1 MALKSPPIR
10 SRRPSPEGFRRGR
23 GRNVKVQRLHG
34 SIRLYGRLQTQPCSP
49 SQVRLPEVGG
59 LSTPEED
66 SQMFRRLQ
74 RSVEKLR
81 RAALNPKIA
90 GRIAGGL
97 ATGMVIGLL
106 PKDSAIPYLLAIIAT
121 LLPHSLLAMLPSVLF
136 FTLLSSSLDPS
147 WDRVGHEILTAS
159 WFTSIGQTLESL
171 PWMAWTRFNN
181 TVVMGTL
188 VTSLAAWLPVFV
200 VSRFLIVRFQRMA
213 STAQLDSAPL
223 ATEVEG

>member
-1 MALKSPPIR
+1 
-10 SRRPSPEGFRRGR
+10 
-23 GRNVKVQRLHG
+23 
-34 SIRLYGRLQTQPCSP
+34 
-49 SQVRLPEVGG
+49 
-59 LSTPEED
+59 
-66 SQMFRRLQ
+66 MFRRLH
-74 RSVEKLR
+74 RSMEKFQ

-106 PKDSAIPYLLAIIAT
+106 PKDSVIPYLLAVLAT

-136 FTLLSSSLDPS
+136 FTLLSSTLDPT
-147 WDRVGHEILTAS
+147 WDRVGHQILTAG
-159 WFTSIGQTLESL
+159 WFSGVGQTLESW

-188 VTSLAAWLPVFV
+188 ATSTIAWLPVYAL
-200 VSRFLIVRFQRMA
+200 SCFLIKRIQRMA

-223 ATEVEG
+223 ATEVDG